1 MGQLLPVKMLIP
13 LRLFRFLFKNRVI
26 IKQNVQEAM
35 PMLIA
40 EKLRAAVGYTP
51 TDAALAATILAD
63 PRAVPGLSMQEL
75 ADRAHCSHSAVVRL
89 CKKLGFKG
97 YREFTIALIQELNA
111 QTVTIDDANFPFSAR
126 DTLRE
131 ATDKLATLSIGAIT
145 NTKERLNMP
154 ALVTAVQTLIH
165 AQRIF
170 LYGHGDSSLLVQEFA
185 NKLNKID
192 IYPILADQLGESGWN
207 STNVTPD
214 DCVLMVSYRSRYRI
228 YAQVL
233 EYMQQRGVP
242 TILITGR
249 PDSDMAQLSTV
260 CLDVSGDE
268 YDYLKMGTIASQV
281 ACEYLLTALF
291 AGVYAHDYNGNLA
304 ALKQRHASLTTG
316 LLAEDG
322 GKHGQ
327 EG

>member
-1 MGQLLPVKMLIP
+1 
-13 LRLFRFLFKNRVI
+13 
-26 IKQNVQEAM
+26 
-35 PMLIA
+35 MLIA

-51 TDAALAATILAD
+51 TDVALAATVLAD

-165 AQRIF
+165 ARRIF

-192 IYPILADQLGESGWN
+192 IYPILADQLGESGGIQPTLRW
-207 STNVTPD
+207 TT
-214 DCVLMVSYRSRYRI
+214 VS
-228 YAQVL
+228 
-233 EYMQQRGVP
+233 
-242 TILITGR
+242 
-249 PDSDMAQLSTV
+249 
-260 CLDVSGDE
+260 
-268 YDYLKMGTIASQV
+268 
-281 ACEYLLTALF
+281 
-291 AGVYAHDYNGNLA
+291 
-304 ALKQRHASLTTG
+304 
-316 LLAEDG
+316 
-322 GKHGQ
+322 
-327 EG
+327 